1 MVKRRNTRRNRKTSG
16 GGWGFT
22 GASSVPG
29 QVNNP
34 MVYSGIGDCRAT
46 QPSGYVTLG
55 KTVGLPGMSG
65 GGLAVSGCS
74 RRSCRKNRRNSRKQ
88 NGGRYTFNLAD
99 AGSVAPNGAAWWA
112 ATYPPVQ
119 RIACEGSTPN
129 PMNPGPHTP
138 STQPALQKGGSAQPS
153 LGGDNL
159 AYYAPTAGYSNDP
172 STWKDSVGAPVQI
185 QTPFG
190 ARSMNPACLTT
201 GGPPPLTGA
210 LVKQAGGSRR
220 NRRDSRK
227 NRKNSRRSRKN
238 RKTNRR

>member
-1 MVKRRNTRRNRKTSG
+1 MVNRRNTRRNRKTSG

-46 QPSGYVTLG
+46 QPSGFVTLG
-55 KTVGLPGMSG
+55 RAVGLPGMSG
-65 GGLAVSGCS
+65 GGVGVSACS
-74 RRSCRKNRRNSRKQ
+74 SRKNRRRNRKQ
-88 NGGRYTFNLAD
+88 NGGRYGFNLAD

-138 STQPALQKGGSAQPS
+138 STQPPLQKGGAAQPS

-185 QTPFG
+185 QTPFA

-201 GGPPPLTGA
+201 GGPSPLTGA
-210 LVKQAGGSRR
+210 LVKQAGGKRK
-220 NRRDSRK
+220 SRK
-227 NRKNSRRSRKN
+227 NRKN

>member
-1 MVKRRNTRRNRKTSG
+1 MVNRKNTRRNRKTSG

-34 MVYSGIGDCRAT
+34 LVYSGIGDCRAT

-55 KTVGLPGMSG
+55 KAVGLPGMSG
-65 GGLAVSGCS
+65 GGAGVSACS
-74 RRSCRKNRRNSRKQ
+74 RRNSRRNRRNRKQ
-88 NGGRYTFNLAD
+88 NGGRYGFNMDDMA
-99 AGSVAPNGAAWWA
+99 SVVPNGSAWWA
-112 ATYPPVQ
+112 GTYPPVQ
-119 RIACEGSTPN
+119 RLACEGSTPN

-138 STQPALQKGGSAQPS
+138 STQPPLQKGGALS

-185 QTPFG
+185 QTPFN

-201 GGPPPLTGA
+201 GTPPPLTGA
-210 LVKQAGGSRR
+210 LVKQTGGNSRR
-220 NRRDSRK
+220 NRR
-227 NRKNSRRSRKN
+227 NSRRNRRN